1 MEGRLGQGG
10 RNNAASAS
18 NPQALKTRFQP
29 GGGWGEQVRQAQS
42 SGQMGLL
49 AALLLATG
57 EGLKGLS
64 SSLRLAVTLAAGVLA
79 SLPAAAFG
87 RLNGGPGRQGYPR

>member
-1 MEGRLGQGG
+1 
-10 RNNAASAS
+10 
-18 NPQALKTRFQP
+18 
-29 GGGWGEQVRQAQS
+29 
-42 SGQMGLL
+42 MGLL

-79 SLPAAAFG
+79 SLPAAAIG